1 MKEKN
6 TEKMINKIKNI
17 KKSQNAV
24 ILAHNYQIPEIQDA
38 ADFVG
43 DSFALAIQA
52 SKTDADVII
61 FCGVDFMAE
70 TAKILNPEKIVVHPD
85 RDAKCPMAGMVDA
98 ESLKVLKNNHPDAA
112 VVSYVNTTAET
123 KALSDICCTSSNAV
137 KVVKSL
143 EAKEIIF
150 LPDKHLADWV
160 SRQVPEKKIIKWE
173 GYCWVHQDL
182 IEKPIIEMMKKEHP
196 DAEVLVHPE
205 CVAEVRG
212 IADFVLSTEGMVK
225 RVTKSEKREFI
236 IGTEKELCYRLKKE
250 NPNKIFYPIP
260 NAVCRA
266 MKKITLEKVL
276 RSLESLEP
284 IIELAK
290 EIIEK
295 AKIPLERM
303 MSIGR
308 GD

>member
-1 MKEKN
+1 MEGKN
-6 TEKMINKIKNI
+6 IEETTTKIKNM
-17 KKSQNAV
+17 KKFQNAV
-24 ILAHNYQIPEIQDA
+24 ILAHNYQIPEIQDV

-43 DSFALAIQA
+43 DSLGLAMQA
-52 SKTDADVII
+52 SKTSVDVIV

-85 RDAKCPMAGMVDA
+85 REAKCPMAAMVGV
-98 ESLKVLKNNHPDAA
+98 EGLKRLKNKHPGAA

-123 KALSDICCTSSNAV
+123 KALSDICCTSANAV

-143 EAKEIIF
+143 SNKEVIF
-150 LPDKHLADWV
+150 LPDKHLADWI
-160 SRQVPEKKIIKWE
+160 SRQVPEKKIIPWE

-182 IEKPIIEMMKKEHP
+182 IEKPIVEMIKKEHP
-196 DAEVLVHPE
+196 DAEVLAHPE

-212 IADFVLSTEGMVK
+212 IADFVLSTEGMV
-225 RVTKSEKREFI
+225 THAAKSEKKEFI
-236 IGTEKELCYRLKKE
+236 IGTEKELCYRLRKE
-250 NPNKIFYPIP
+250 NPDKNFYPIP
-260 NAVCRA
+260 NAICRA

-276 RSLESLEP
+276 ISLERLEHS
-284 IIELAK
+284 IELSK
-290 EIIEK
+290 EIIDK

-303 MSIGR
+303 MRVGR

>member
-1 MKEKN
+1 MKEEN
-6 TEKMINKIKNI
+6 MGEIIDKIKDM

-24 ILAHNYQIPEIQDA
+24 ILAHNYQIPEIQDI

-43 DSFALAIQA
+43 DSLGLAMQA
-52 SKTDADVII
+52 SKTSADVIV

-85 RDAKCPMAGMVDA
+85 REAKCPMARMVDINK
-98 ESLKVLKNNHPDAA
+98 LKELKKEYPDAK

-123 KALSDICCTSSNAV
+123 KALSDICCTSANAV

-143 EAKEIIF
+143 EDKEIIF

-160 SRQVPEKKIIKWE
+160 SRQVPEKKIIPWE

-182 IEKPIIEMMKKEHP
+182 IEKPIVEMIKKERPH
-196 DAEVLVHPE
+196 AEVLVHPE

-225 RVTKSEKREFI
+225 RVTESEKKEFI
-236 IGTEKELCYRLKKE
+236 IATEKELCYRLKKE
-250 NPNKIFYPIP
+250 NPNKIFYPVL
-260 NAVCRA
+260 NAICRA

-284 IIELAK
+284 DIELQK

-295 AKIPLERM
+295 AKLPLERM
-303 MSIGR
+303 MSVGR
-308 GD
+308 SD

>member
-1 MKEKN
+1 MEEIKEK
-6 TEKMINKIKNI
+6 I
-17 KKSQNAV
+17 KKLKRLKNMI
-24 ILAHNYQIPEIQDA
+24 ILAHNYQLPEIQDI

-43 DSFALAIQA
+43 DSLGLAQKAAETNAKI
-52 SKTDADVII
+52 II

-85 RDAKCPMAGMVDA
+85 REAKCPMAGMVDINK
-98 ESLKVLKNNHPDAA
+98 LKELKKEYPDAKI
-112 VVSYVNTTAET
+112 VSYVNTTAET
-123 KALSDICCTSSNAV
+123 KSLSDICCTSSNAV

-160 SRQVPEKKIIKWE
+160 GRHVPEKRIIPWE

-196 DAEVLVHPE
+196 DAEVLMHPE
-205 CVAEVRG
+205 CVAEVRET
-212 IADFVLSTEGMVK
+212 ADFVLSTEGMVK
-225 RVTKSEKREFI
+225 HVAKSEKKEFI

-250 NPNKIFYPIP
+250 NPNKIFHPVP

-266 MKKITLEKVL
+266 MKKITLEKVV
-276 RSLESLEP
+276 RSSEVLKPS
-284 IIELAK
+284 IELTK
-290 EIIEK
+290 KIIEK

-303 MSIGR
+303 ISIGR